1 MEEYSTHADAR
12 FTPIGALN
20 DRGPKGSLQ
29 LILTNN
35 LPHIFLTFLEFLD
48 KNRKFKKNY
57 FGIFSIKYLFLKK
70 MFIFYPFKT
79 PYFRGFRNIIYKF
92 IKKT

>member
-29 LILTNN
+29 PILTNN

-48 KNRKFKKNY
+48 KN
-57 FGIFSIKYLFLKK
+57 
-70 MFIFYPFKT
+70 
-79 PYFRGFRNIIYKF
+79 
-92 IKKT
+92 